1 MHELAIASSLVE
13 SAELAARQA
22 GAGRVTQVF
31 LRLGAL
37 SGVSKEALLFSYDVA
52 THGTLLE
59 GSRLIIEDVPLAIYC
74 ESCRVEVR
82 LPGIQS
88 LRCPRCGRLSPHIR
102 QGKEL
107 EIVGIEI
114 EVEDAMKE
122 AI

>member
-52 THGTLLE
+52 ARGTLLE
-59 GSRLIIEDVPLAIYC
+59 GSQLIIEDVPVAIYC
-74 ESCRVEVR
+74 ESCRAEVR
-82 LPGIQS
+82 LPGIR